1 MRKTLASLNLPKW
14 GFTEGIGLNPSVNEI
29 GRCQLVSRKKEKS
42 KMAYTIVKNEV
53 PSTLSTITDYFPNLE
68 AWSVGFD
75 REWRLLEKM
84 QNALMG
90 GTSSY
95 PPYNIKQLSED
106 NYKIEMAVAGF
117 SKAELRVELHNN
129 QLSIEGSK
137 QQSDSSSDV
146 GYIYRGIAGRQFRQ
160 TFALADHVKVV
171 GSELKDGILTV
182 ELVRDLPEEKKP
194 RQIEIK

>member
-1 MRKTLASLNLPKW
+1 
-14 GFTEGIGLNPSVNEI
+14 
-29 GRCQLVSRKKEKS
+29 
-42 KMAYTIVKNEV
+42 MAYTLVKNDR
-53 PSTLSTITDYFPNLE
+53 PSTYPSITQYFPNLE

-75 REWRLLEKM
+75 REWRLLEEM
-84 QNALMG
+84 QNSLLG

-106 NYKIEMAVAGF
+106 NYKIELAVAGF
-117 SKAELRVELHNN
+117 SKSDLRVEMHNN
-129 QLSIEGSK
+129 QLTIEGSK
-137 QQSDSSSDV
+137 QLSEAGSDDIYV
-146 GYIYRGIAGRQFRQ
+146 YRGIAGRQFRQ
-160 TFALADHVKVV
+160 TFALADHVKVI

>member
-1 MRKTLASLNLPKW
+1 
-14 GFTEGIGLNPSVNEI
+14 
-29 GRCQLVSRKKEKS
+29 
-42 KMAYTIVKNEV
+42 MAYSLVKNDR
-53 PSTLSTITDYFPNLE
+53 PSTFSSISDYFPNLE

-75 REWRLLEKM
+75 REWRLLEEM
-84 QNALMG
+84 QNALIG

-106 NYKIEMAVAGF
+106 VYKIEMAVAGF
-117 SKAELRVELHNN
+117 SKSDLRVEFHNN
-129 QLSIEGSK
+129 QLTIEGSK
-137 QQSDSSSDV
+137 QSNEDSSAN

-160 TFALADHVKVV
+160 TFALADHVKVL

-182 ELVRDLPEEKKP
+182 ELERDLPEEKKP